1 MGIKTEFVCSG
12 LKHKR
17 KNCIQSC
24 MHAFGQKDLS
34 WKPINM
40 DTFSEFGKE
49 VDPDSK
55 NQNNRITD
63 ENGRVDKKS
72 EQFRIR

>member
-1 MGIKTEFVCSG
+1 
-12 LKHKR
+12 
-17 KNCIQSC
+17 

-72 EQFRIR
+72 KQFRIR